1 MSQLPPRTVAS
12 GGPSLIAAGPGPGPQ
27 KQGRFRNPIASGPPL
42 MTDPSEKLT
51 LSFTLDQTTT
61 TIANTLRRC
70 ILSETRSVGFR
81 ADLTDPKDPGVVIR
95 KNTSVI
101 FNEMLAHRLTLVP
114 LGVVRID
121 DFVPANYQCVLA
133 VKNDRKG
140 SSAADIL
147 HVSAGQFHVLEKQ
160 ADGSFAD
167 VGEAAAAAMFPADPI
182 TGDSSLL
189 ISLRAQWNPEQ
200 PPEEVDLTAYPI
212 VGRGRD
218 FSGFCPV
225 SQCTFANTRDTD
237 PVREDQF
244 FKDWLLAFKKI
255 EATAE
260 VPAPTLASYKKE
272 WNTMAAQRCF
282 LLDPATGEPNSF
294 DFVIESVGIRP
305 VRDIVA
311 EGIKSVIDLV
321 KPYAVAETALDTIG
335 VTIQPADSRMDGLDL
350 MFDGQE
356 HTLGN
361 LLQAIITEIYIT
373 NGGAESPISYAA
385 YKVRHPLKREMTLRL
400 GFRAGYQGEPKGIVR
415 QVLVTAANQAISIFE
430 SLGRSWASLV
440 GGDAGAG
447 GEATVAL
454 D

>member
-1 MSQLPPRTVAS
+1 
-12 GGPSLIAAGPGPGPQ
+12 
-27 KQGRFRNPIASGPPL
+27 
-42 MTDPSEKLT
+42 MTDASEKLT
-51 LSFTLDQTTT
+51 LAFTLDQTTT

-70 ILSETRSVGFR
+70 ILSDTRSVGFR

-114 LGVVRID
+114 LGVIRID
-121 DFVPANYQCVLA
+121 DFVPANYQCVLTM
-133 VKNDRKG
+133 KNDRKG
-140 SSAADIL
+140 AAAADTL
-147 HVSAGQFHVLEKQ
+147 HVTAGDFHILEKQ

-182 TGDSSLL
+182 TGDASLL

-200 PPEEVDLTAYPI
+200 PPEEIDLTAYPVI
-212 VGRGRD
+212 GRGRD

-244 FKDWLLAFKKI
+244 FKEWLLAFKKI
-255 EATAE
+255 DGSGEVSASALAT
-260 VPAPTLASYKKE
+260 YKKE

-282 LLDPATGEPNSF
+282 QVDPATGEPNSF
-294 DFVIESVGIRP
+294 DFVIESVGVRP

-311 EGIKSVIDLV
+311 EGIKAVIDLV
-321 KPYAVAETALDTIG
+321 KPYASAEAALDTLG
-335 VTIQPADSRMDGLDL
+335 VTIQPADSRMDGLDVV
-350 MFDGQE
+350 FDGQE

-361 LLQAIITEIYIT
+361 LLQSIITEIYIQQ
-373 NGGAESPISYAA
+373 GGAESPIAYVG

-400 GFRAGYQGEPKGIVR
+400 GFRSGYQGEPKGIVR
-415 QVLVTAANQAISIFE
+415 QVVVTAATEAMAIFE
-430 SLGRSWASLV
+430 SLGRSWAALA

-447 GEATVAL
+447 GEATAAL
-454 D
+454 E